1 MASLMAI
8 YVRPWDVGLDFCW
21 DFGLAILLLPP
32 PSLRGC
38 NDQTALEWTTE
49 GLLMINDRMG
59 GRCCCLCY
67 DASTT
72 TRLHT
77 NSFEATTNR
86 RLRED
91 DLAAYVGGIIIH
103 SQKRRRIQL
112 LRLTHNTKSLLQ

>member
-1 MASLMAI
+1 MLL
-8 YVRPWDVGLDFCW
+8 WD
-21 DFGLAILLLPP
+21 
-32 PSLRGC
+32 
-38 NDQTALEWTTE
+38 
-49 GLLMINDRMG
+49 
-59 GRCCCLCY
+59 

-91 DLAAYVGGIIIH
+91 DLVAYVGGIIIH

-112 LRLTHNTKSLLQ
+112 LRPAHERRRYKEFAPIKHEQLAIE